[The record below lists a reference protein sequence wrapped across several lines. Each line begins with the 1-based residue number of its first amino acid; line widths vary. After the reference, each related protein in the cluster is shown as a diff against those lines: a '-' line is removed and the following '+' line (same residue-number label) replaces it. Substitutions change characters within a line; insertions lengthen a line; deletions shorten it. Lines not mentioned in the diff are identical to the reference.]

1 MVRFFK
7 MIHLAAGALCTS
19 LLVTSSAAG
28 VSTSPVESAS
38 ITRISPNFKIVLQ
51 NDLPR
56 IADANGQL
64 HPTSLNPDLQLKM
77 EAFIAERGD
86 PIASVVVIDIKTG
99 AILTM
104 AQGRAPEKWG
114 SSTHTA
120 LYNRFPA
127 ASLFKTVVSTAALE
141 MTATS
146 PDKEFGLQ
154 GGCGGQDITPT
165 GTWMNDRGRHTM
177 TLRHAF
183 GHSCNGFFAKLA
195 INQLGLGAITHF
207 AKYYGWESAL
217 PVDIAVE
224 PSNMMP
230 PTAVNATTHT
240 VGRFAAGFGLVSISP
255 LHAAW
260 MASIIANKGHAKPMT
275 LLTDSKIVPSN
286 QGEEALYSPQTAA
299 QLIEIMRS
307 TVDDGTASR
316 IFDKGRY
323 RTISNDVG
331 GKTGTLNGRTP
342 VGITSLFMGIYPIN
356 APRIAVASVV
366 VLGDLYRFKA
376 SQLGAEAILA
386 WKEQNDRSS
395 RLTH

>member
-165 GTWMNDRGRHTM
+165 GTWMNERGRHPM

-183 GHSCNGFFAKLA
+183 GHSCN
-195 INQLGLGAITHF
+195 
-207 AKYYGWESAL
+207 
-217 PVDIAVE
+217 
-224 PSNMMP
+224 
-230 PTAVNATTHT
+230 
-240 VGRFAAGFGLVSISP
+240 
-255 LHAAW
+255 
-260 MASIIANKGHAKPMT
+260 
-275 LLTDSKIVPSN
+275 
-286 QGEEALYSPQTAA
+286 
-299 QLIEIMRS
+299 
-307 TVDDGTASR
+307 
-316 IFDKGRY
+316 
-323 RTISNDVG
+323 
-331 GKTGTLNGRTP
+331 
-342 VGITSLFMGIYPIN
+342 
-356 APRIAVASVV
+356 
-366 VLGDLYRFKA
+366 
-376 SQLGAEAILA
+376 
-386 WKEQNDRSS
+386 
-395 RLTH
+395 